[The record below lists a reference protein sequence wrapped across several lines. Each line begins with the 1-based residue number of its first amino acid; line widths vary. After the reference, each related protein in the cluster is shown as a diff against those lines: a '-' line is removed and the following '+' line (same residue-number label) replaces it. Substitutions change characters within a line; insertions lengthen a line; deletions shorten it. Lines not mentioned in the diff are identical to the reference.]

1 MWVFQGFKCRNDC
14 FLIIWIEKKILEQNS
29 ELLKKCRKSPFLTGV
44 IPWFCSKNRTFYHV
58 CFSGKPR
65 KIRSLF
71 NILDREEYFL
81 DQKREVSKNV
91 PKIGFFKRG
100 QSMFLSK
107 YRAFYHVGFL
117 GKLMQKRLFFNIV
130 NRKEYFLEQKNEVS
144 NGSKRS
150 NFSKGLVLFFGQKIK
165 LFTMRVFGQTMEEK
179 IDF

>member
-1 MWVFQGFKCRNDC
+1 MEFFKGVIPWLELVTMWVFQDFKCRNDC

-44 IPWFCSKNRTFYHV
+44 SPWFCSKNRTFYHV

-107 YRAFYHVGFL
+107 YRALYHVGFL
-117 GKLMQKRLFFNIV
+117 GSLVRKRLFFNIV
-130 NRKEYFLEQKNEVS
+130 DRKEYFLDQKSEVS
-144 NGSKRS
+144 KTSEKS
-150 NFSKGLVLFFGQKIK
+150 SFSKG
-165 LFTMRVFGQTMEEK
+165 
-179 IDF
+179 